1 MSDIGYYLKEL
12 RDKRGYSLNDVCVKT
27 GITNSKLSKIERG
40 VTQTPDPKVIK
51 QLACLYGIPTVSLFQ
66 MAGYLDENDL
76 LEYTH
81 TFKGVDRLKD
91 NEKETI
97 QQFITLL
104 IKREEG

>member
-1 MSDIGYYLKEL
+1 MSDIGSYLKEQ
-12 RDKRGYSLNDVCVKT
+12 RDNRKLSLNGVCEKT
-27 GITNSKLSKIERG
+27 GITNSKLSNIEHG
-40 VTQTPDPKVIK
+40 VTQTPDPRVLK

-66 MAGYLDENDL
+66 MVGYLDENDL

-97 QQFITLL
+97 QQIINLL
-104 IKREEG
+104 VKREEG